1 MPEMK
6 DTYKPKDWKAYNESL
21 CRRGSL
27 MLWMEEGVYR
37 HWRDISRLGKVVG
50 EQQYPDVVIE
60 FCLTIKQVYGLA
72 LRQCTGFIKSVFT
85 LMGLSGLAVPN
96 YSTLCRRASALKVKV
111 SHRPPRAGEKLRIAI
126 DSTGLK
132 VFGEGDRVAG
142 AMEGAKAR
150 CE

>member
-1 MPEMK
+1 
-6 DTYKPKDWKAYNESL
+6 
-21 CRRGSL
+21 